1 MQNLKQTAT
10 VDTENNVLLDNQND
24 IIGINN
30 QFIKEK
36 FSEHDINIRVKKI
49 LIKIYKDEINS
60 HNNLMLFITV
70 DNMKYVE
77 YKQLY
82 DDIFNTEIM
91 NNDIMNQSPINEVI
105 RFKKSNNILL
115 ENFESIEKLNKSTTK
130 IEVSEFTIDAI
141 KIVLSIPNFTH
152 PIDRK
157 NRFIVVDEITRQNQ
171 VKKMFENE
179 NKLIAIYIGKIV
191 AVFGANIYL
200 DITDSIK
207 LGFIKRDSKLNKKV
221 EFQNFSSEQIDS
233 ILWIYSVKNTYADS
247 LNLDYF
253 KIKHRLEGYATLNYA
268 LRFKILNNSIIDISP
283 KDNSNEA
290 SLFRLLYDSIKALQI
305 LASAANPEYKLT

>member
-1 MQNLKQTAT
+1 
-10 VDTENNVLLDNQND
+10 
-24 IIGINN
+24 
-30 QFIKEK
+30 
-36 FSEHDINIRVKKI
+36 
-49 LIKIYKDEINS
+49 
-60 HNNLMLFITV
+60 
-70 DNMKYVE
+70 MKNPY
-77 YKQLY
+77 
-82 DDIFNTEIM
+82 IF
-91 NNDIMNQSPINEVI
+91 
-105 RFKKSNNILL
+105 
-115 ENFESIEKLNKSTTK
+115 
-130 IEVSEFTIDAI
+130 
-141 KIVLSIPNFTH
+141 
-152 PIDRK
+152 
-157 NRFIVVDEITRQNQ
+157 VDEITRQNQ